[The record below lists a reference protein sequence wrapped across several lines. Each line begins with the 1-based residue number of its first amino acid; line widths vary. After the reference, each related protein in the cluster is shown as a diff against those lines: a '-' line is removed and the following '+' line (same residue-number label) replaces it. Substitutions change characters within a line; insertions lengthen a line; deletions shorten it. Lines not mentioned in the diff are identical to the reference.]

1 MNRGACRD
9 CRQNATKGVDDESMT
24 LMCRVYT
31 EEGRSQSCLFE
42 TLARQENEMGN
53 RRAEFESRMG
63 RWCNAENLG

>member
-1 MNRGACRD
+1 
-9 CRQNATKGVDDESMT
+9 MT

-53 RRAEFESRMG
+53 RRAECEQDKAGWDGGATLRTWVEMNSATSMIIDR
-63 RWCNAENLG
+63 